1 MIDMAPS
8 RVDGYFDE
16 ARQNKI
22 RQGAANFR
30 HAILDNIL
38 LVQTTVSL
46 VMLRIIDAKG
56 SWRRG
61 AISVPGDSLELPR
74 LGCYEPAGSIVCE
87 SPSC

>member
-16 ARQNKI
+16 ARHDKARQGKA
-22 RQGAANFR
+22 RQGAANFC

-46 VMLRIIDAKG
+46 GMLRIIDAKG

-61 AISVPGDSLELPR
+61 AISGPGESLELSR
-74 LGCYEPAGSIVCE
+74 LGCY
-87 SPSC
+87 